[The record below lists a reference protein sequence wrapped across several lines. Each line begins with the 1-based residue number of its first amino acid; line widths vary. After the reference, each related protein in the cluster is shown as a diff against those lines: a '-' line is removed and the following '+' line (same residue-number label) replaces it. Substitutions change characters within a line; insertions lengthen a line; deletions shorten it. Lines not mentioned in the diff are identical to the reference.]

1 MRQML
6 IIGYGLI
13 KHRES
18 CNSKFHSGEYLKI
31 AAITILYPPPP
42 LQTRNAKSL
51 R

>member
-1 MRQML
+1 ML

-31 AAITILYPPPP
+31 AAITILYPPP

>member
-1 MRQML
+1 ML
-6 IIGYGLI
+6 ITGYGLI

-42 LQTRNAKSL
+42 YKRVMQNPSVK
-51 R
+51 

>member
-1 MRQML
+1 ML
-6 IIGYGLI
+6 ITGYGLI

-42 LQTRNAKSL
+42 PPYKRVMQNPSVK
-51 R
+51 

>member
-1 MRQML
+1 ML

-18 CNSKFHSGEYLKI
+18 CNSKFDSGEYLKI
-31 AAITILYPPPP
+31 AAITILYPAPP
-42 LQTRNAKSL
+42 QTRNAKSL

>member
-1 MRQML
+1 ML

-31 AAITILYPPPP
+31 AAITILYPHPPP
-42 LQTRNAKSL
+42 LQTRNAKCL

>member
-1 MRQML
+1 ML
-6 IIGYGLI
+6 ITGYGLI

-42 LQTRNAKSL
+42 PYKRVMQNPSVK
-51 R
+51 